1 MAGSNLQV
9 PASQPLSLLQL
20 FKTAAKV
27 SCRRHACQ
35 TLFPLL
41 QLDQSARYN
50 GKGASENYEAAVK
63 ALSDVVS
70 FLA

>member
-1 MAGSNLQV
+1 M
-9 PASQPLSLLQL
+9 PA
-20 FKTAAKV
+20 
-27 SCRRHACQ
+27 RHIC
-35 TLFPLL
+35 PLL

-70 FLA
+70 FLAGRSHNASCDLTVRD